1 LYVRN
6 SLQFVKNK
14 LQSVYEV
21 VLLLNNKL
29 VICRAEKGWTQQQL
43 ADVVGV
49 SRQTIAA
56 LEKNKYNPSL
66 ILAFKIANSFEK
78 EITDVF
84 NYVEDE

>member
-1 LYVRN
+1 M
-6 SLQFVKNK
+6 
-14 LQSVYEV
+14 
-21 VLLLNNKL
+21 LNNKL

-84 NYVEDE
+84 NYVEDEKWST